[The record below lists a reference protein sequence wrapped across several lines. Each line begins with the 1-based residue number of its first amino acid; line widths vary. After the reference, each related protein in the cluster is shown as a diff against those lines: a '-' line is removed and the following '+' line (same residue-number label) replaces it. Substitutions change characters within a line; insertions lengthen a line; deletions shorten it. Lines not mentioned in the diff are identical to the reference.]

1 MKFSNKLSLIERN
14 YHPRWMVIFRIL
26 LGLSLFI
33 KGIQFIQNKSILQ
46 KIIEENQNLQEYFWL
61 QTIIPW
67 AHLLG
72 GVFILIGMF
81 TRLAVIAQLPIL
93 IGAVFFVNSKKWV
106 FAGESEL
113 GLSIMIL
120 LLLLVFLFAG
130 DGYLSWKKVIH
141 KENHIE

>member
-1 MKFSNKLSLIERN
+1 
-14 YHPRWMVIFRIL
+14 MVVFRIF

-46 KIIEENQNLQEYFWL
+46 KIVEENNTLQEYFWL

-67 AHLLG
+67 VHLLG

-81 TRLAVIAQLPIL
+81 TRPAVIVQLPIL

-113 GLSIMIL
+113 GLSIVIL
-120 LLLLVFLFAG
+120 LLLIVFLFAG
-130 DGYLSWKKVIH
+130 DGYLSWRKMIRR
-141 KENHIE
+141 ENNIE

>member
-1 MKFSNKLSLIERN
+1 MKFTNKLSLIEKN
-14 YHPRWMVIFRIL
+14 YHPRWMVVFRIL

-46 KIIEENQNLQEYFWL
+46 KIVEENHTIQDYFWL

-67 AHLLG
+67 VHLLG

-81 TRLAVIAQLPIL
+81 TRIAVIVQLPIL
-93 IGAVFFVNSKKWV
+93 IGAVFFVNSKKWI
-106 FAGESEL
+106 FASESEL
-113 GLSIMIL
+113 GLSIIIL
-120 LLLLVFLFAG
+120 VLLIVFLFAG

-141 KENHIE
+141 KENNIE

>member
-1 MKFSNKLSLIERN
+1 MKFTNKLSLIEKK
-14 YHPRWMVIFRIL
+14 YHPRWLVIFRIL

-33 KGIQFIQNKSILQ
+33 KGIQFIQHKSILQ
-46 KIIEENQNLQEYFWL
+46 KIIEENQTLQEYFWL

-67 AHLLG
+67 VHLLG
-72 GVFILIGMF
+72 GVFILIGLF
-81 TRLAVIAQLPIL
+81 TRPAVIAQLPIL
-93 IGAVFFVNSKKWV
+93 VGAVFFVNTKKWV

-120 LLLLVFLFAG
+120 LLLILFLFAG